1 MKAKET
7 RVVFY
12 KKADGSVPTQDWL
25 NQLSRRA
32 RAKCR
37 WLIERLQ
44 EKGPELRRPQADYL
58 RDDIYELRTRIGN
71 VRYRILY
78 FFHGNI
84 AAVISH
90 GIVKKMAEV
99 SPREIERAIRRKNQ
113 FKQDPEQHTQELEL

>member
-1 MKAKET
+1 MK
-7 RVVFY
+7 
-12 KKADGSVPTQDWL
+12 
-25 NQLSRRA
+25 
-32 RAKCR
+32 
-37 WLIERLQ
+37 
-44 EKGPELRRPQADYL
+44 LRRPQADYL

-113 FKQDPEQHTQELEL
+113 FKQNPEQHTQELEL

>member
-1 MKAKET
+1 MSET

-12 KKADGSVPTQDWL
+12 KEADGSVPTQEWL
-25 NQLSRRA
+25 NQLSQRA
-32 RAKCR
+32 QAKCR

-44 EKGPELRRPQADYL
+44 ERGPELRRPQADYL

-71 VRYRILY
+71 VRYRMLY
-78 FFHGNI
+78 FFHGNV

-113 FKQDPEQHTQELEL
+113 FKQNPEQHTQELEL